1 MVCKL
6 SFNMEGEIVVKKWN
20 LQKKKRFIASWLVL
34 IFCLSQFHTKK
45 NVEDIIQAQE
55 LYQEVNEETAVEEE
69 ESVNNSETVTDSA
82 IKPTATPLVPK
93 ASVAIKFAKK
103 SIKIWPGKK
112 KKNAVTIKKT
122 AVKSMSVK
130 WSVRDKTLASV
141 SQKGMVTLKEKGA
154 GKKVTVTVKVSY
166 IGKDGKKKS
175 KSASYVVNGQQPV
188 KSIKVTGKKNYVFIG
203 KTLKLQVTYS
213 PKKASVKKVKWSSS
227 NKNYATITKNGVIK
241 PKKAGYGKTVTFTA
255 KASDGYKATQ
265 KIKIRIID
273 PNRPM
278 VALTFDDGPSAL
290 YTKRIVAQLKKYD
303 AHATFFVLGSMLNS
317 KETKAIIKKADDNG
331 NEIASHT
338 YNHKRLS
345 ALSVAEIQKEMLMT
359 KNAIKSIT
367 GKEPLC
373 MRPPYGSLNDTVKS
387 SVSLPC
393 ILWSI
398 DTLDWKTRNQAN
410 TVSVV
415 LNRVQ
420 DGDVVL
426 MHDIHA
432 PTAGAAE
439 QLIPEL
445 VKRGY
450 QLVTVSELAT
460 YKGVKLK
467 NGSVYTRIK

>member
-1 MVCKL
+1 
-6 SFNMEGEIVVKKWN
+6 
-20 LQKKKRFIASWLVL
+20 
-34 IFCLSQFHTKK
+34 
-45 NVEDIIQAQE
+45 
-55 LYQEVNEETAVEEE
+55 
-69 ESVNNSETVTDSA
+69 
-82 IKPTATPLVPK
+82 
-93 ASVAIKFAKK
+93 
-103 SIKIWPGKK
+103 
-112 KKNAVTIKKT
+112 
-122 AVKSMSVK
+122 
-130 WSVRDKTLASV
+130 
-141 SQKGMVTLKEKGA
+141 
-154 GKKVTVTVKVSY
+154 
-166 IGKDGKKKS
+166 
-175 KSASYVVNGQQPV
+175 
-188 KSIKVTGKKNYVFIG
+188 
-203 KTLKLQVTYS
+203 
-213 PKKASVKKVKWSSS
+213 
-227 NKNYATITKNGVIK
+227 
-241 PKKAGYGKTVTFTA
+241 
-255 KASDGYKATQ
+255 
-265 KIKIRIID
+265 
-273 PNRPM
+273 M
-278 VALTFDDGPSAL
+278 VAVNFDDGPSAL

-359 KNAIKSIT
+359 KNTIKSIT

-373 MRPPYGSLNDTVKS
+373 MRPPYGSLNNTVKS

-415 LNRVQ
+415 LNRELE
-420 DGDVVL
+420 GDVVL